1 MIPSKILEC
10 IELPTSKGCE
20 LEQRGDSLFVP
31 ETEENFPFLAGVP
44 SLLLPINGEGNDIS
58 NNVKK
63 FYEENPFPNYEGLE
77 DFGELVNKGSENLF
91 SSQLLEAIGFN
102 KLVLECGC
110 GTGQLSHYLQLN
122 NNNVLGIDMSLSSLK
137 LAIDHKIRNGLM
149 RSSFI
154 QMNMFDL
161 AIKDN
166 CFDVVIAH
174 GCLHHT
180 FDARRAFSQIVK
192 KLKPGGIIIAGL
204 YNRYARIPTFLRS
217 KLIRIF
223 GPNIDY
229 VVRTKI
235 LDKHKADTWIK
246 DQYFNPHETWHSI
259 DEVLKW
265 FSENDIDY
273 LNVSPAILG
282 TKGETA
288 ASMFSETDP
297 GTLYQRLVT
306 QLSWINTIAREGGL
320 FDVIGRRKS

>member
-10 IELPTSKGCE
+10 IEVPNSKGCG
-20 LEQRGDSLFVP
+20 LEQRGENLFVP
-31 ETEENFPFLAGVP
+31 ATGENFPFLEGVP

-63 FYEENPFPNYEGLE
+63 FYEKNPFPNYEGLE
-77 DFGELVNKGSENLF
+77 DFGELVNKGAENLF

-154 QMNMFDL
+154 QMNIFDL

-180 FDARRAFSQIVK
+180 FDARRAFAQIVK

-204 YNRYARIPTFLRS
+204 YNRMDEDRTCQRQHVWHTLSILARVLDS
-217 KLIRIF
+217 KDLVEP
-223 GPNIDY
+223 GC
-229 VVRTKI
+229 
-235 LDKHKADTWIK
+235 
-246 DQYFNPHETWHSI
+246 
-259 DEVLKW
+259 
-265 FSENDIDY
+265 FSQ
-273 LNVSPAILG
+273 S
-282 TKGETA
+282 
-288 ASMFSETDP
+288 
-297 GTLYQRLVT
+297 
-306 QLSWINTIAREGGL
+306 
-320 FDVIGRRKS
+320 

>member
-1 MIPSKILEC
+1 MLE
-10 IELPTSKGCE
+10 
-20 LEQRGDSLFVP
+20 V
-31 ETEENFPFLAGVP
+31 
-44 SLLLPINGEGNDIS
+44 IN
-58 NNVKK
+58 
-63 FYEENPFPNYEGLE
+63 
-77 DFGELVNKGSENLF
+77 VNKL
-91 SSQLLEAIGFN
+91 I
-102 KLVLECGC
+102 LECGC
-110 GTGQLSHYLQLN
+110 GTGQLSQYLQLN

-149 RSSFI
+149 RSCFI

-161 AIKDN
+161 AIKDE

-180 FDARRAFSQIVK
+180 FDASRAFSQIVK

-235 LDKHKADTWIK
+235 LDEQKADTWIK

-259 DEVLKW
+259 DEVLNW
-265 FSENDIDY
+265 FSENDIEF

-282 TKGETA
+282 TNGELAT
-288 ASMFSETDP
+288 SMFSETDP
-297 GTLYQRLVT
+297 GNWYQRLVT
-306 QLSWINTIAREGGL
+306 QVSWINTIAREGGL
-320 FDVIGRRKS
+320 FDVIGRRKTGC